1 MAFQQALLHTLVAYK
16 NYTCSGWCVFI
27 VGGPGPIA
35 NCRPLRCPVCRTK
48 ATWVAASAAAS
59 CFTVIQKC
67 EIYEHKLR
75 FQPKTI

>member
-59 CFTVIQKC
+59 CFTVTWKPW
-67 EIYEHKLR
+67 E
-75 FQPKTI
+75 FPGT